1 MQATIKSIV
10 ISAGTGL
17 HSGKP
22 TRIRVLPAM
31 VGHGIKFKR
40 VDVKNRPNV
49 VDASFRN
56 VSDAQLCTK
65 ISNRRGVSVKTIEH
79 VIAGLWICGIRNAL
93 VEVDAEEV
101 PQMDGSAIELV
112 DKILNAGVEYQ
123 NAPIEVIR
131 IVKPVEHEDGPASV
145 ALAPSGK
152 FGIDVKISFEN
163 PIGEQSKSM
172 ILCNGAPVRHLSDS
186 RTFCTEAQY
195 EEIRKNNL
203 GRGGTFETVVFADRE
218 NKIYPNQIRYEDEC
232 VRHKMLDAIGDLA
245 LAGRPIVGWFSG
257 KFSGHRH
264 TSELLKRLFSTEGA
278 YRLETADAE
287 TAALLPGVGACTRDL
302 PRTSIC

>member
-1 MQATIKSIV
+1 MQATIKSVV
-10 ISAGTGL
+10 ISTGIGL

-22 TRIRVLPAM
+22 ARIRVLPAM

-40 VDVKNRPNV
+40 VDVKDRPNIV
-49 VDASFRN
+49 NASFRN
-56 VSDAQLCTK
+56 VTDSLLCTQ
-65 ISNRRGVSVKTIEH
+65 ISNLWGVSVKTIEH

-93 VEVDAEEV
+93 VEVDAEEL

-123 NAPIEVIR
+123 DSPIEVIR
-131 IVKPVEHEDGPASV
+131 IVEPVEHADGAASV

-152 FGIDVKISFEN
+152 FGIDFEISFEN
-163 PIGEQSKSM
+163 PIGDQSKSM
-172 ILCNGAPVRHLSDS
+172 ALCNGAPVRHLSDS

-195 EEIRKNNL
+195 KEIKKNNL
-203 GRGGTFETVVFADRE
+203 GRGGTFETVVFADRK
-218 NKIYPNQIRYEDEC
+218 NKIYPSQIRYEDEC

-245 LAGRPIVGWFSG
+245 LAGRPIIGWFSG

-264 TSELLKRLFSTEGA
+264 TSELLKRLFATESA

-287 TAALLPGVGACTRDL
+287 TAAMLPGVGACIRDL